1 MLPYHTLGPRVIG
14 LFFRV
19 GYMRSGRLVQWC
31 VWVVYYTGAVS
42 WRGEN
47 KIMGNDRG
55 PWPVQQPGKPLAVD
69 ENVMALLV
77 RSEIQ
82 PAYGRVLY
90 ACT

>member
-1 MLPYHTLGPRVIG
+1 MYTYSSSGAATCEAGDWCSGV
-14 LFFRV
+14 F
-19 GYMRSGRLVQWC
+19 GYSTVLEP
-31 VWVVYYTGAVS
+31 S
-42 WRGEN
+42 RGGE
-47 KIMGNDRG
+47 KKIIMGNDRG

-69 ENVMALLV
+69 ENVMPLLV